1 LFAGEGFTG
10 LEQAACGGGGLGGGC
25 AHRCCLGLG

>member
-10 LEQAACGGGGLGGGC
+10 LEEAAWGEGGLGGGS